1 MKPVLVLVVNVT
13 RGAILKEPE
22 FFRREA
28 DHNHRGKKVNHYEL
42 RKERRNRLK
51 RDGNGGA
58 EKILSEAVAA
68 CGVAEGR
75 SRELQ
80 GEKTHVSVLPPGKLS
95 KVKQTAGH

>member
-13 RGAILKEPE
+13 IGAILKEPE

-28 DHNHRGKKVNHYEL
+28 DHNHRGKKVNHHEL

-58 EKILSEAVAA
+58 EKILSEAIVSLLH
-68 CGVAEGR
+68 VESQRAEAESFKER
-75 SRELQ
+75 RRMCQ
-80 GEKTHVSVLPPGKLS
+80 CCLPGS
-95 KVKQTAGH
+95 